1 MIKRQL
7 LVFILRWVASS
18 LGMYL
23 CITWLGTI
31 NPEAGETFSESWIL
45 FAVAGLI
52 FSLINSI
59 VKPLIKVFALPLA
72 VLTMGI
78 STVII
83 NTVMVVLTI
92 YLLPGVE
99 MDIWGAIIS
108 SIVMSVIN
116 AVLNIIVS

>member
-31 NPEAGETFSESWIL
+31 NPEASETFSESWIL

-59 VKPLIKVFALPLA
+59 VKPLVKLFALPLA
-72 VLTMGI
+72 ILTMGI
-78 STVII
+78 STIII
-83 NTVMVVLTI
+83 NTAMVILTI
-92 YLLPGVE
+92 HLLPGVE
-99 MDIWGAIIS
+99 MDIWGAAIS
-108 SIVMSVIN
+108 SLVMSVIN
-116 AVLNIIVS
+116 AIMNAIVG